1 MLNIDIDNLIENVKD
16 QLKPQFAECD
26 DIALYNQNKVL
37 EAFRKN
43 KIALRHFNATT
54 GYGYDDAG
62 RDTLNRLF
70 ADTFGAEDA
79 LVSPYFTTG
88 THTISTTL
96 FGLLRPGDTLLSISG
111 APYDTL
117 IDVISGNN
125 IGSLKDFG
133 IDYRQVNLTEN
144 GKFDNI
150 KIKDSLQSPH
160 SVIYIQRSRGYS
172 FRNAFTVEDIENIIK
187 FVRSFSSAPI
197 IVDNCYGEFTQK
209 KEPTEVGADL
219 IMGSLIKNP
228 GGGLAPTGGYIA
240 GKADLIKQI
249 AFRMTAPGVGNE
261 VGSYASGY
269 RLFYQGFFMAP
280 HITMQAVKSALTFSK
295 VFRTLGYNAMP
306 FDNTVMSDIICSI
319 KFDSKEQLVSFI
331 QSVQYVS
338 PIDSFVTPYPWDMP
352 GYADQVI
359 MAAGAFVQ
367 GSSIE
372 LSADSPIK
380 EPYVAYLQGG
390 LTYEHALIAIKKC
403 VQSINDLRR

>member
-16 QLKPQFAECD
+16 QLKTQFAECD

-88 THTISTTL
+88 THTISTAL

-133 IDYRQVNLTEN
+133 VGYRQVNLTED
-144 GKFDNI
+144 GKFDKI

-187 FVRSFSSAPI
+187 FVRNFSSAPI

>member
-70 ADTFGAEDA
+70 ADTFGTEDA

-88 THTISTTL
+88 THTISTAL

-133 IDYRQVNLTEN
+133 VDYRQVNLTEN

-249 AFRMTAPGVGNE
+249 AFRMTAPGVGSE
-261 VGSYASGY
+261 VGSYAFGY

>member
-88 THTISTTL
+88 THTISTAL

-133 IDYRQVNLTEN
+133 VDYRQVNLTEN

-187 FVRSFSSAPI
+187 FVRGFSSAPI

-219 IMGSLIKNP
+219 VMGSLIKNP

-249 AFRMTAPGVGNE
+249 AFRMTAPGVGSE
-261 VGSYASGY
+261 VGSYAFGY

>member
-16 QLKPQFAECD
+16 QLKTQFAECD

-88 THTISTTL
+88 THTISTAL

-133 IDYRQVNLTEN
+133 VGYRQVNLTEN

-403 VQSINDLRR
+403 VQSINDFRR

>member
-26 DIALYNQNKVL
+26 DITLYNQNKVL

-88 THTISTTL
+88 THTISTAL

>member
-16 QLKPQFAECD
+16 QLKLQFAECD

-88 THTISTTL
+88 THTISTAL

-133 IDYRQVNLTEN
+133 VDYRQVNLTEN

-150 KIKDSLQSPH
+150 KIKDSLQFPH

-187 FVRSFSSAPI
+187 FVRGFSSAPI

-249 AFRMTAPGVGNE
+249 AFRMTAPGVGSE
-261 VGSYASGY
+261 VGSYAFGY

-319 KFDSKEQLVSFI
+319 R
-331 QSVQYVS
+331 
-338 PIDSFVTPYPWDMP
+338 VTD
-352 GYADQVI
+352 
-359 MAAGAFVQ
+359 
-367 GSSIE
+367 
-372 LSADSPIK
+372 
-380 EPYVAYLQGG
+380 
-390 LTYEHALIAIKKC
+390 
-403 VQSINDLRR
+403 R

>member
-26 DIALYNQNKVL
+26 DIALFNQNKVL

-88 THTISTTL
+88 THTISTAL

-133 IDYRQVNLTEN
+133 VDYRQVNLTEN

-187 FVRSFSSAPI
+187 FVRGFSSAPI

-249 AFRMTAPGVGNE
+249 AFRMTAPGVGSE
-261 VGSYASGY
+261 VGSYAFGY

>member
-88 THTISTTL
+88 THTISTAL

-133 IDYRQVNLTEN
+133 VDYRQVNLTEN

-187 FVRSFSSAPI
+187 FVRGYSSAPI

-219 IMGSLIKNP
+219 IVGSLIKNP

-249 AFRMTAPGVGNE
+249 AFRMTAPGVGSE
-261 VGSYASGY
+261 VGSYAFGY

>member
-88 THTISTTL
+88 THTISTAL

-133 IDYRQVNLTEN
+133 VDYRQVNLTEN

-187 FVRSFSSAPI
+187 FVRGFSSAPI

-249 AFRMTAPGVGNE
+249 AFRMTAPGVGSE
-261 VGSYASGY
+261 VGSYAFGY

-295 VFRTLGYNAMP
+295 IFRTLGYNAMP

>member
-88 THTISTTL
+88 THTISTAL

-133 IDYRQVNLTEN
+133 VDYRQVNLTEN

-187 FVRSFSSAPI
+187 FVRGFSSAPI

-249 AFRMTAPGVGNE
+249 AFRMTAPGVGSE
-261 VGSYASGY
+261 VGSYAFGY

-319 KFDSKEQLVSFI
+319 KFDSKEQPVSFI

>member
-37 EAFRKN
+37 EAFRKY

-88 THTISTTL
+88 THTISTAL

-133 IDYRQVNLTEN
+133 VDYRQVNLTEN

-187 FVRSFSSAPI
+187 FVRGFSSAPI

-249 AFRMTAPGVGNE
+249 AFRMTAPGVGSE
-261 VGSYASGY
+261 VGSYAFGY

>member
-16 QLKPQFAECD
+16 QLKTQFAECD

-88 THTISTTL
+88 THTISTAL

-133 IDYRQVNLTEN
+133 INYRQVNLTEN

-403 VQSINDLRR
+403 VQSINDFRR

>member
-88 THTISTTL
+88 THTISTAL

-133 IDYRQVNLTEN
+133 INYRQVNLTEN

-403 VQSINDLRR
+403 VQSINDFRR

>member
-88 THTISTTL
+88 THTISTAL

-133 IDYRQVNLTEN
+133 VDYRQVNLTEN
-144 GKFDNI
+144 GKFDNM

-187 FVRSFSSAPI
+187 FVRGFSSAPI

-249 AFRMTAPGVGNE
+249 AFRMTAPGVGSE

>member
-88 THTISTTL
+88 THTISTAL

-133 IDYRQVNLTEN
+133 VDYRQVNLTEN

-187 FVRSFSSAPI
+187 FVRGFSSAPI

-249 AFRMTAPGVGNE
+249 AFRMTAPGVGSE
-261 VGSYASGY
+261 VGSYAFGY

-295 VFRTLGYNAMP
+295 VFRTLGYNATP

>member
-88 THTISTTL
+88 THTISTAL
-96 FGLLRPGDTLLSISG
+96 FGLLRPEDTLLSISG

-133 IDYRQVNLTEN
+133 VDYRQVNLTEN

-187 FVRSFSSAPI
+187 FVRGFSSAPI

-249 AFRMTAPGVGNE
+249 AFRMTAPGVGSE
-261 VGSYASGY
+261 VGSYAFGY

>member
-88 THTISTTL
+88 THTISTAL

-133 IDYRQVNLTEN
+133 VDYRQVNLTEN

-187 FVRSFSSAPI
+187 FVRGFSSAPI

-249 AFRMTAPGVGNE
+249 AFRMTAPGVGSE
-261 VGSYASGY
+261 VGSYAFGY

-319 KFDSKEQLVSFI
+319 KFYSKEQLVSFI

-380 EPYVAYLQGG
+380 EPYVAYLQGS

>member
-88 THTISTTL
+88 THTISTAL

-133 IDYRQVNLTEN
+133 VDYRQVNLTEN

-150 KIKDSLQSPH
+150 KIKDSLQFPH

-249 AFRMTAPGVGNE
+249 AFRMTAPGVGSE
-261 VGSYASGY
+261 VGSYAFGY

>member
-88 THTISTTL
+88 THTISTAL

-133 IDYRQVNLTEN
+133 VDYRQVNLTEN

-197 IVDNCYGEFTQK
+197 IVDNRYGEFTQK

-249 AFRMTAPGVGNE
+249 AFRMTAPGVGSE
-261 VGSYASGY
+261 VGSYAFGY

-319 KFDSKEQLVSFI
+319 KFNSKEQLVSFI

>member
-62 RDTLNRLF
+62 RDTINRLF

-88 THTISTTL
+88 THTISTAL

-133 IDYRQVNLTEN
+133 VDYRQVNLTEN

-172 FRNAFTVEDIENIIK
+172 FRNAFTVENIENIIK

-249 AFRMTAPGVGNE
+249 AFRMTAPGVGSE
-261 VGSYASGY
+261 VGSYAFGY

>member
-88 THTISTTL
+88 THTISTAL
-96 FGLLRPGDTLLSISG
+96 FGLLRPRDTLLSISG

-133 IDYRQVNLTEN
+133 VDYRQVNLTEN

-187 FVRSFSSAPI
+187 FVRGFSSAPI

-249 AFRMTAPGVGNE
+249 AFRMTAPGVGSE
-261 VGSYASGY
+261 VGSYAFGY

>member
-88 THTISTTL
+88 THTISTAL

-133 IDYRQVNLTEN
+133 VDYRQVNLTEN

-150 KIKDSLQSPH
+150 KIKDSLQFPH

-187 FVRSFSSAPI
+187 FVRGFSSAPI

-249 AFRMTAPGVGNE
+249 AFRMTAPGVGSE
-261 VGSYASGY
+261 VGSYAFGY

-319 KFDSKEQLVSFI
+319 KFDTKEQLVSFI

>member
-172 FRNAFTVEDIENIIK
+172 YRNAFTVEDIENIIK

>member
-26 DIALYNQNKVL
+26 NIALYNQNKVL

-88 THTISTTL
+88 THTISTAL

-133 IDYRQVNLTEN
+133 VDYRQVNLTEN

-187 FVRSFSSAPI
+187 FVRDFSSAPI

-249 AFRMTAPGVGNE
+249 AFRMTAPGVGSE
-261 VGSYASGY
+261 VGSYAFGY

>member
-16 QLKPQFAECD
+16 QLKLQFAECD

-88 THTISTTL
+88 THTISTAL

-133 IDYRQVNLTEN
+133 VDYRQVNLTEN

-150 KIKDSLQSPH
+150 KIKDSLQFPH

-187 FVRSFSSAPI
+187 FVRGFSSAPI

-249 AFRMTAPGVGNE
+249 AFRMTAPGVGSE
-261 VGSYASGY
+261 VGSYAFGY

>member
-16 QLKPQFAECD
+16 QLKTQFAECD

-88 THTISTTL
+88 THTISTAL

-133 IDYRQVNLTEN
+133 VGYKQVNLTEN
-144 GKFDNI
+144 GKFDKI

-187 FVRSFSSAPI
+187 FVRSFSSATI

-306 FDNTVMSDIICSI
+306 LDNTVMSDIICSI

>member
-70 ADTFGAEDA
+70 ADTFGTEDA

-88 THTISTTL
+88 THTISTAL

-133 IDYRQVNLTEN
+133 VDYRQVNLTEN

-187 FVRSFSSAPI
+187 FVRGFSSAPI

-249 AFRMTAPGVGNE
+249 AFRMTAPGVGSE
-261 VGSYASGY
+261 VGSYAFGY

>member
-16 QLKPQFAECD
+16 QLKTQFAECD

-37 EAFRKN
+37 EVFRKN

-88 THTISTTL
+88 THTISTAL

-133 IDYRQVNLTEN
+133 INYRQVNLTEN

-306 FDNTVMSDIICSI
+306 FDDTVMSDIICSI

-403 VQSINDLRR
+403 VQSINDFRR

>member
-70 ADTFGAEDA
+70 ADTFGTEDA

-88 THTISTTL
+88 THTISTAL

-133 IDYRQVNLTEN
+133 VDYRQVNLTEN

-187 FVRSFSSAPI
+187 FVRGFSSAPI

-249 AFRMTAPGVGNE
+249 AFRMTAPGVGSE

>member
-16 QLKPQFAECD
+16 ELKTQFAECD

-88 THTISTTL
+88 THTISTAL

-133 IDYRQVNLTEN
+133 VDYRQVNLTEA
-144 GKFDNI
+144 GKFDEI

-172 FRNAFTVEDIENIIK
+172 FRNAFTVEDIEHIIK
-187 FVRSFSSAPI
+187 FVRGFSSAPV

-240 GKADLIKQI
+240 GNADLIKQI

-306 FDNTVMSDIICSI
+306 LDNTVMSDIICSI

>member
-88 THTISTTL
+88 THTISTAL

-133 IDYRQVNLTEN
+133 VDYRQVNLTEN

-160 SVIYIQRSRGYS
+160 SAIYIQRSRGYS

-187 FVRSFSSAPI
+187 FVRGFSSAPI

-249 AFRMTAPGVGNE
+249 AFRMTAPGVGSE
-261 VGSYASGY
+261 VGSYAFGY

>member
-88 THTISTTL
+88 THTISTAL

-133 IDYRQVNLTEN
+133 VDYRQVNLTEN

-187 FVRSFSSAPI
+187 FVRGFSSAPI

-249 AFRMTAPGVGNE
+249 AFRMTAPGVGSE
-261 VGSYASGY
+261 VGSYAFGY

-306 FDNTVMSDIICSI
+306 FDNTVTSDIICSI

>member
-88 THTISTTL
+88 THTISTAL

-133 IDYRQVNLTEN
+133 VDYRQVNLTEN

-249 AFRMTAPGVGNE
+249 AFRMTAPGVGSE
-261 VGSYASGY
+261 VGSYAFGY

-319 KFDSKEQLVSFI
+319 KFNSKEQLVSFI

>member
-88 THTISTTL
+88 THTISTAL

>member
-16 QLKPQFAECD
+16 ELKTQFAECD

-88 THTISTTL
+88 THTISTAL
-96 FGLLRPGDTLLSISG
+96 FGLLRPGDILLSISG

-117 IDVISGNN
+117 IDVINGNN

-133 IDYRQVNLTEN
+133 VGYKQVNLTED
-144 GKFDNI
+144 GKFDEI

-172 FRNAFTVEDIENIIK
+172 FRNAFTVEDIEHIIK
-187 FVRSFSSAPI
+187 FVRGFSSAPI

-306 FDNTVMSDIICSI
+306 LDNTVMSDIICSI

-352 GYADQVI
+352 GYANQVI

>member
-16 QLKPQFAECD
+16 QLKLQFAECD

-88 THTISTTL
+88 THTISTAL

-133 IDYRQVNLTEN
+133 VDYRQVNLTEN

-150 KIKDSLQSPH
+150 KIKDSLQFPH

-187 FVRSFSSAPI
+187 FVRGYSSAPI

-249 AFRMTAPGVGNE
+249 AFRMTAPGVGSE
-261 VGSYASGY
+261 VGSYAFGY

>member
-133 IDYRQVNLTEN
+133 VDYRQVNLTEN

-249 AFRMTAPGVGNE
+249 AFRMTAPGVGSE
-261 VGSYASGY
+261 VGSYAFGY

>member
-16 QLKPQFAECD
+16 QLKLQFAECD

-88 THTISTTL
+88 THTISTAL

-133 IDYRQVNLTEN
+133 VDYRQVNLTEN

-187 FVRSFSSAPI
+187 FVRGYSSAPI

-249 AFRMTAPGVGNE
+249 AFRMTAPGVGSE
-261 VGSYASGY
+261 VGSYAFGY

>member
-88 THTISTTL
+88 THTISTAL

-133 IDYRQVNLTEN
+133 VDYRQVNLTEN

-187 FVRSFSSAPI
+187 FVRGYSSAPI

-249 AFRMTAPGVGNE
+249 AFRMTAPGVGSE
-261 VGSYASGY
+261 VGSYAFGY